1 MGILNN
7 LSDSAEDG
15 TAAGK
20 QFTSKTYEHT
30 KLKAFQLSALTVGMI
45 AKLVIIGSLV
55 SLGVTFLVIS
65 GAMALGAWLQNAAL
79 GYLLVGSCILVISI
93 FIYFLRNFLDN
104 QVIIKMSKI
113 FFK

>member
-1 MGILNN
+1 MGIFDN

-20 QFTSKTYEHT
+20 QFASKTYEHT

-45 AKLVIIGSLV
+45 AKFVIIGSLV
-55 SLGVTFLVIS
+55 SLGVIFLAIS
-65 GAMALGAWLQNAAL
+65 GAIALGAWFQNAAL

-93 FIYFLRNFLDN
+93 FIYFVRKFFDN